1 MHNPLKRLLNRWF
14 PTLKLIPV
22 QMENRVFIGIDPGIN
37 GGIAIIYNDAYTVQ
51 KCPNTIQEMADML
64 IALKDHAP
72 NLPMYCIIE
81 KVHSMPGNS
90 GRSMFTFGCNYGQW
104 LGILATLR
112 IPYTEVIPNKWMK
125 HYGTMKRDKKDRKN
139 HIKHLAQQR
148 YPDVK
153 ITLATSDAMLI
164 ANYLK
169 ETNIQ

>member
-1 MHNPLKRLLNRWF
+1 
-14 PTLKLIPV
+14 
-22 QMENRVFIGIDPGIN
+22 MENRVFIGIDPGIS
-37 GGIAIIYNDAYTVQ
+37 GGIAIIYNDTYTVN

-64 IALKDHAP
+64 IILKAQAP

-112 IPYTEVIPNKWMK
+112 IPYVEVTPSKWMS
-125 HYGTMKRDKKDRKN
+125 HYGSRPRNKKDRKN
-139 HIKHLAQQR
+139 HLKHLAQQR

-169 ETNIQ
+169 ETNIK

>member
-1 MHNPLKRLLNRWF
+1 
-14 PTLKLIPV
+14 
-22 QMENRVFIGIDPGIN
+22 MENRVFIGIDPGIN

-51 KCPNTIQEMADML
+51 KCPNTIQEMADVL
-64 IALKDHAP
+64 ITLKDQAP
-72 NLPMYCIIE
+72 NLPMYRIIE

-104 LGILATLR
+104 LGILAVLR
-112 IPYTEVIPNKWMK
+112 IPYVEVTPQKWMK
-125 HYGTMKRDKKDRKN
+125 HYGSMKKDKKDRKN

>member
-1 MHNPLKRLLNRWF
+1 
-14 PTLKLIPV
+14 
-22 QMENRVFIGIDPGIN
+22 MENRVFIGIDPGIN

-51 KCPNTIQEMADML
+51 KCPNTIQEMADVL
-64 IALKDHAP
+64 ITLKDQAP
-72 NLPMYCIIE
+72 NLPMYTVIE
-81 KVHSMPGNS
+81 KCHSMPGNS
-90 GRSMFTFGCNYGQW
+90 GRSMFTFGNNYGQW
-104 LGILATLR
+104 IGILATLK

-125 HYGTMKRDKKDRKN
+125 WFGSMPKERKARKN
-139 HIKHLAQQR
+139 HLKHLAQQR